1 MIPRLSMIAAVAEN
15 LAIGKNNALLWDI
28 KNDMRH
34 FKTLTTG
41 HAVIM
46 GENTYRSIG
55 RPLPHRT
62 NIILSDKQGFTV
74 PGCTVVHSKEEALQ
88 VAKQYEKEEVFV
100 IGGARVYHEFIDLAD
115 RLYITRVAGIFEAD
129 TFFPAYEEKFPR
141 VISEE
146 FASEGEYHFSFL
158 ILEKN

>member
-1 MIPRLSMIAAVAEN
+1 MTPRLSIIAAVAEN
-15 LAIGKNNALLWDI
+15 LAIGKNNALLWHIAD
-28 KNDMRH
+28 DMRH

-55 RPLPHRT
+55 RPLPNRI
-62 NIILSDKQGFTV
+62 NIVLSDKSDYV
-74 PGCTVVHSKEEALQ
+74 APGCLVVHSKEEALE
-88 VAKQYEKEEVFV
+88 VAQEKESEEVFV

-115 RLYITRVAGIFEAD
+115 RLYITRVDGSFEAD

-141 VISEE
+141 ILSEE
-146 FASEGEYHFSFL
+146 QVSEGEYRFTYL
-158 ILEKN
+158 TLEKN